1 MKSFK
6 KICRQNYIRIYNYIY
21 AMTREAFLAED
32 LTQEVFLIAWQKG
45 EDFMRHE
52 KPEAFLYKTAKIKVL
67 ETLREEKRNESLE
80 LQENM
85 AVDRRDLFDELIWQ
99 GEQEIDEQEYMKQV
113 LSQLTDEQ
121 KELYQSY
128 YVEHKPM
135 REIAREKRIRE
146 SALKMKYVRLRKAV
160 RNIVMDLGL
169 SDRL

>member
-1 MKSFK
+1 
-6 KICRQNYIRIYNYIY
+6 
-21 AMTREAFLAED
+21 
-32 LTQEVFLIAWQKG
+32 
-45 EDFMRHE
+45 
-52 KPEAFLYKTAKIKVL
+52 
-67 ETLREEKRNESLE
+67 
-80 LQENM
+80 
-85 AVDRRDLFDELIWQ
+85 
-99 GEQEIDEQEYMKQV
+99 MKQV